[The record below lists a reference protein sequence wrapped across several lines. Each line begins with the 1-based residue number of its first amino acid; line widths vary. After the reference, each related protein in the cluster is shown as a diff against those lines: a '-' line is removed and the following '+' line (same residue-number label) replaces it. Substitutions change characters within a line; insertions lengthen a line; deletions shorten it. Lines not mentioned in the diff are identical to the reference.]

1 MESSVA
7 TWLALGGTAPAT
19 TDRLELRE
27 HIEWKLV
34 RLNALRPYSNR
45 RPSAPKCPTQAD
57 GKASNPFL
65 MRRWSKLFIPTLRE
79 APADAEVASHKF
91 LLRAGY
97 IRQLGAGIYN
107 YLFLGQRSLNKI
119 TAIVREEMDKIGQE
133 FYLPGILPRE
143 PWEESGRWTGMGDNM
158 FRLKDRKGADLCLGM
173 THEEI
178 MTSIARGELR
188 SYKQLPQIWYQ
199 IQTKFRDEP
208 RPKSGL
214 LRVRQFIMK
223 DSYSFDIDKA
233 GLDKS
238 FDLHDE
244 VYRRIFTRCGLKFV
258 AVEADSGAMGGSQSQ
273 EFMVYTDAGEDLI
286 AGCPVCGYAANLEKA
301 TSRLEPVTEMEATGD
316 GKPELVHTPGCAA
329 ITDVAAFFKI
339 SPASDIK
346 CVAYMA
352 LKRGVAD
359 EPDTWHGVAAFL
371 RGDHQVNETKLL
383 GAIGGSEL
391 RTMHAE
397 ELEQYFHGPA
407 GYLGP
412 VGLAPTA
419 KPLEAGLTVVV
430 DKALEGRQNMV
441 CGANKV
447 DYHLRNVTPGRDFG
461 WTLSAGIRSVNEG
474 EGCPKKYETSPNHE
488 EQVIHPRR
496 PDGFCT
502 GTLVVG
508 KAVEV
513 GHIFKLGYK
522 YSESMGA
529 RVLDENGKEVTPIM
543 GSYGIG
549 IERILTAA
557 IEQSND
563 ANGFWLPASIAP
575 FTVVVTVTNM
585 ADAAL
590 RETGETLAAE
600 LESAGLDVLLD
611 DRDERAG
618 VKFKDADLVG
628 IPFRI
633 NVGKKAASGQV
644 ELVTRKLSQGPK
656 AGPGSPPAGSEDVA
670 LGDVLTLLKRR
681 IEEEDLLSDAGL
693 QP

>member
-1 MESSVA
+1 M
-7 TWLALGGTAPAT
+7 
-19 TDRLELRE
+19 
-27 HIEWKLV
+27 H
-34 RLNALRPYSNR
+34 
-45 RPSAPKCPTQAD
+45 
-57 GKASNPFL
+57 
-65 MRRWSKLFIPTLRE
+65 RWSKLFVPTLRE

-107 YLFLGQRSLNKI
+107 YLFLGQRALNKI
-119 TAIVREEMDKIGQE
+119 SAIVREEMDTIGQE
-133 FYLPGILPRE
+133 FLLPGILPRE
-143 PWEESGRWTGMGDNM
+143 PWEQSGRWTAMGDNM

-178 MTSIARGELR
+178 MTVIARGELR

-214 LRVRQFIMK
+214 LRVRQFLMK
-223 DSYSFDIDKA
+223 DSYSFDINAA

-238 FDLHDE
+238 FDLHDA

-273 EFMVYTDAGEDLI
+273 EFMVYTEAGEDLI
-286 AGCPVCGYAANLEKA
+286 ASCPVCGYAANLEKA
-301 TSRLEPVTEMEATGD
+301 VSRLDPLEEMVATGD
-316 GKPELVHTPGCAA
+316 GKPERVHTPGCAA
-329 ITDVAAFFKI
+329 IADVAAFFKI

-352 LKRGVAD
+352 LKRGASGAKD
-359 EPDTWHGVAAFL
+359 AGSQKDSWHGVAVFL

-383 GAIGGSEL
+383 GVLGAAEL
-391 RTMHAE
+391 RTMQAE
-397 ELEQYFHGPA
+397 ELTQYLNGPA

-412 VGLAPTA
+412 VGLMLDA
-419 KPLEAGLTVVV
+419 KPMGEGLTVVV
-430 DKALEGRQNMV
+430 DAALEGRSNMV
-441 CGANKV
+441 CGANEA
-447 DYHLRNVTPGRDFG
+447 DFHLRNVAPGRDFN
-461 WTLSAGIRSVNEG
+461 WTVLADIRSVNEG
-474 EGCPKKYETSPNHE
+474 EACPKEGCAG
-488 EQVIHPRR
+488 R
-496 PDGFCT
+496 
-502 GTLVVG
+502 LVVG

-575 FTVVVTVTNM
+575 FTVAVTVTN
-585 ADAAL
+585 ANDEAL
-590 RETGETLAAE
+590 RTVGEKLAAE
-600 LESAGLDVLLD
+600 LEAAGLDVLLD

-628 IPFRI
+628 IPYRV
-633 NVGKKAASGQV
+633 NVGKKAAAGQAEV
-644 ELVTRKLSQGPK
+644 VSRATGTST
-656 AGPGSPPAGSEDVA
+656 DVA
-670 LGDVLTLLKRR
+670 LGDVAAEVKRR
-681 IEEEDLLSDAGL
+681 VDEESLLDEAGA
-693 QP
+693 